1 MALSQLN
8 RNLEGREGV
17 EGKRPQLSDLRE
29 SGAIEQDADI
39 VLFVN
44 RPEYFHIYK
53 DGDFDWRDK
62 AEIII
67 AKHRNGATGDVRL
80 TFRKE
85 YARFMNMNDESL
97 GNLIPSDI
105 PVMRASKMNANI
117 EPEPVPGEVP
127 DYMQQSP
134 GMPVDF
140 IGGGNPG
147 DVPF

>member
-1 MALSQLN
+1 M
-8 RNLEGREGV
+8 
-17 EGKRPQLSDLRE
+17 
-29 SGAIEQDADI
+29 
-39 VLFVN
+39 N

-97 GNLIPSDI
+97 GNIIPSDI
-105 PVMRASKMNANI
+105 PVVRASKMNANV
-117 EPEPVPGEVP
+117 EPEPLPGEVP

-134 GMPVDF
+134 GTPVDF
-140 IGGGNPG
+140 IGGGPVPNN